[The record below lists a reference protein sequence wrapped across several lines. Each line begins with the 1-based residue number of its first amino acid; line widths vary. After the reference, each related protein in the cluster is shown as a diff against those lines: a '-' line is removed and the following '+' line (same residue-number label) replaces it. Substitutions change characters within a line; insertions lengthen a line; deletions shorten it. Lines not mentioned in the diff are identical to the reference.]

1 MNTAQAMDRMYR
13 YQRYIYDL
21 SRKYF
26 LFGRDTLIQR
36 MDLQQTQHV
45 LEVGCGT
52 GRNLYL
58 LAKRHPQVQ
67 FFGLDASQA
76 MLETAANKLKAQ
88 SNIHLQQ
95 GLAQE
100 IHYHNAFQ
108 LKQPFDVVFFSYAL
122 SMIPEWTEALHCAL
136 DNLKPQG
143 DLYIVDFSDQ
153 RTLPHWFRKLLQSW
167 LVRFGVQHDPALPAY
182 LQTLHEQGRGKLE
195 LDNLKGRYA
204 FIAHFRKSG
213 EA

>member
-36 MDLQQTQHV
+36 MDLQPGQQV

-76 MLETAANKLKAQ
+76 MLETAANKLKHKA
-88 SNIHLQQ
+88 NVRLQQ

-100 IHYHNAFQ
+100 VHYRDHFQ
-108 LKQPFDVVFFSYAL
+108 LQQAFDVVFFSYAL
-122 SMIPEWTEALHCAL
+122 SMIPSFRDALHRAL

-143 DLYIVDFSDQ
+143 HLYIVDFYDQ
-153 RTLPHWFRKLLQSW
+153 RGWPTWFRKLLQSW
-167 LVRFGVQHDPALPAY
+167 LARFGVQHDPALPAY
-182 LQTLHEQGRGKLE
+182 LQALHEQGHGQLQIE
-195 LDNLKGRYA
+195 SLGGRYA